1 MSIEERDDLNPEPE
15 KVRELG
21 ENAEVEG
28 HGGKGV
34 RSASDESDD
43 ENDDVEAHGGKG
55 VR

>member
-21 ENAEVEG
+21 EEAEVEG
-28 HGGKGV
+28 HGGAQV
-34 RSASDESDD
+34 RSAGEESSDD
-43 ENDDVEAHGGKG
+43 ENDVEAHGGKN